1 MKKEKISRD
10 YDAEEAGFESGGGG
24 GAAKEEKG
32 PVPMEISN
40 SP

>member
-1 MKKEKISRD
+1 VKKEKISRD
-10 YDAEEAGFESGGGG
+10 YDAEEAGYE
-24 GAAKEEKG
+24 AEKEKG